1 MNFTVLFA
9 LIVAILVIAY
19 VYITVY
25 IIKKKNAE
33 LLDAKISIQELTDEN
48 NLLSIEI
55 KNLHNATKKKQ
66 EVENE
71 TKQNLADI
79 ASGTTDDSVDR
90 LQHPEKRR
98 KPKSST
104 KNSNS

>member
-1 MNFTVLFA
+1 MNFTVLFT

-19 VYITVY
+19 VYISIY

-55 KNLHNATKKKQ
+55 KNLHNATKKKE

-98 KPKSST
+98 KPKST